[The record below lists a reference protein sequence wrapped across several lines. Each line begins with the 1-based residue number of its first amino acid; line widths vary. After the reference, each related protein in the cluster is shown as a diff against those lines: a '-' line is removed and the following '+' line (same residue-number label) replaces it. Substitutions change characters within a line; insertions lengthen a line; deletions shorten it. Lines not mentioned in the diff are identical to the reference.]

1 MWSWHP
7 RASISVSG
15 SSSSVVDVFLSVVV
29 AWVPVE
35 TYVEFV
41 EVGHVITPISIAD
54 PTPYHSASSP
64 KDLLSFL
71 SLWSDGQLYTTIPGF
86 FAYLFFPAAAMFVV
100 KFPYIAY
107 SDSVFSYFFWQL
119 YHIENHNRKLWMGLW
134 GASLDPSRGSYQE
147 QVG

>member
-1 MWSWHP
+1 M
-7 RASISVSG
+7 
-15 SSSSVVDVFLSVVV
+15 VDVFLSVVV

-54 PTPYHSASSP
+54 PTPYQSAS
-64 KDLLSFL
+64 KDYSVFYLYGQMVNCILLSPAFL
-71 SLWSDGQLYTTIPGF
+71 LISF
-86 FAYLFFPAAAMFVV
+86 FFLAAAMFVL

-119 YHIENHNRKLWMGLW
+119 YHIENHNRKL
-134 GASLDPSRGSYQE
+134 
-147 QVG
+147 

>member
-1 MWSWHP
+1 M
-7 RASISVSG
+7 
-15 SSSSVVDVFLSVVV
+15 VVAFLFIVV

-54 PTPYHSASSP
+54 PTPYQSAS
-64 KDLLSFL
+64 KDYSVFL

-119 YHIENHNRKLWMGLW
+119 YHIENHNRKL
-134 GASLDPSRGSYQE
+134 
-147 QVG
+147 